1 MFKNFAS
8 VKTPQSSVFW
18 KNLSN
23 EKRVDLIKIEL
34 KKNKETND
42 FEISKVT
49 DDGQIILKVQKS
61 IPSHIRGVLLL
72 DLEDRIKKNIDKGLT
87 VWLEPV
93 GDKNKL
99 RNLRGI
105 KFLQD

>member
-23 EKRVDLIKIEL
+23 EKRTDLIKTEL

-42 FEISKVT
+42 FEIS
-49 DDGQIILKVQKS
+49 
-61 IPSHIRGVLLL
+61 
-72 DLEDRIKKNIDKGLT
+72 T
-87 VWLEPV
+87 V
-93 GDKNKL
+93 KY
-99 RNLRGI
+99 
-105 KFLQD
+105 